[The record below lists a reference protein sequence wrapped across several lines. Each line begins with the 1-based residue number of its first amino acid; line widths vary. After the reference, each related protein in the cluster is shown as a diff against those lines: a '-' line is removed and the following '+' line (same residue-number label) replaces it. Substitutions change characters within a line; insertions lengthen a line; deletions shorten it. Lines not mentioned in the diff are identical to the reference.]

1 MQTIWYNF
9 DNPHS
14 DVAYFQ
20 LVVLALLLGLFFFSV
35 EKGILTNL

>member
-14 DVAYFQ
+14 DVAHFQ
-20 LVVLALLLGLFFFSV
+20 LVALALLLGLLFSV
-35 EKGILTNL
+35 EKGILTNV